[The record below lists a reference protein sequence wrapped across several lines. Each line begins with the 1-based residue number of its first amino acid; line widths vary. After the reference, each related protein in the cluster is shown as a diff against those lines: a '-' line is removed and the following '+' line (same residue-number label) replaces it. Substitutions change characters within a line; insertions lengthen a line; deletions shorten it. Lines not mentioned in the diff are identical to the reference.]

1 MRILAIET
9 ATSLGSVALL
19 DGDEVVRE
27 ITERV
32 PQRHLEWLAPAVAGV
47 LEASGWRPGD
57 VQGVVVS
64 RGPGTFT
71 GLRIGIATAAA
82 WAYACSVPVVGV
94 STLEV
99 LATGTAAS
107 GTAGLIC
114 PILDA
119 RREEFAFALFDAGRA
134 VSRVLDDT
142 VGPIGA
148 LLDRMPDGPVTFTG
162 DGVPRIVEA
171 LRERP
176 GWRSAPEISW
186 YPRAVVTG
194 AVGLRRL
201 TRGEADEPYLL
212 RPVYARAA
220 GITQPAQSVL
230 PEAGEETS
238 ETAGEE

>member
-1 MRILAIET
+1 MAVMACLTVAC
-9 ATSLGSVALL
+9 APCLTSGKTVGLLFIGMDDQPGYDAEAL
-19 DGDEVVRE
+19 
-27 ITERV
+27 
-32 PQRHLEWLAPAVAGV
+32 Q
-47 LEASGWRPGD
+47 
-57 VQGVVVS
+57 
-64 RGPGTFT
+64 
-71 GLRIGIATAAA
+71 
-82 WAYACSVPVVGV
+82 
-94 STLEV
+94 TLEV

-148 LLDRMPDGPVTFTG
+148 LLERMPDGPVTFTG